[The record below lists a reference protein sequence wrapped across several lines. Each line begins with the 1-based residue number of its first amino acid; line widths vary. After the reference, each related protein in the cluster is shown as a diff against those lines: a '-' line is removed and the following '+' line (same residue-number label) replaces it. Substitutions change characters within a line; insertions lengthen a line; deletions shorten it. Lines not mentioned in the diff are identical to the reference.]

1 MNQGTKAAVAVSIL
15 LNAILVAL
23 VVGFLPFLLFL
34 SVCLNLLAFFYVRD
48 LLRELAVSE
57 ENIIEISSSLSMF
70 ANHIEKIYEMETFYG
85 DTVLQ
90 ELLEHSQYV
99 VEDIDKYIS
108 IQTEY
113 EQEIEEINFDSQ
125 ETS

>member
-1 MNQGTKAAVAVSIL
+1 MNQGTKAAVAVSVL

-34 SVCLNLLAFFYVRD
+34 SACLNLLAFFYVRD

-108 IQTEY
+108 IQTES

>member
-108 IQTEY
+108 IQTES

>member
-70 ANHIEKIYEMETFYG
+70 ANHIEKIYDMETFY
-85 DTVLQ
+85 
-90 ELLEHSQYV
+90 
-99 VEDIDKYIS
+99 
-108 IQTEY
+108 
-113 EQEIEEINFDSQ
+113 
-125 ETS
+125 

>member
-34 SVCLNLLAFFYVRD
+34 SACLNLLAFFYVRD

-108 IQTEY
+108 IQTES